1 MFLCSRKQKER
12 YIMTVFG
19 ITKEDAIARFRRSL
33 EIKRAAEQR
42 IAEQWAREGITGT
55 IVSL

>member
-1 MFLCSRKQKER
+1 
-12 YIMTVFG
+12 MTVFG

-42 IAEQWAREGITGT
+42 IAEQWAREGITG
-55 IVSL
+55 I